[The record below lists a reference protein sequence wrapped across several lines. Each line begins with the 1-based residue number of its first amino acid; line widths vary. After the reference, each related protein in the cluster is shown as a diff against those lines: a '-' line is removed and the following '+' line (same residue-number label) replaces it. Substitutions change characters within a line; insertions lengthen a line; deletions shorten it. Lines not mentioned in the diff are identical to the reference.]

1 MKKLFIILALCA
13 IIAPLCA
20 MEKDQKPQLSQLEKK
35 FIRAA
40 IDGDV
45 EIIQHCIDEKVAINT
60 ADEHGETALYNAV
73 YHQHWQAAS
82 LLLNQPKIY
91 VDIKTKTGFMG
102 PTLLHRLCLRI
113 SKNND
118 ADTKEAESARLA
130 ILKRVLELKADTNMP
145 DGYGDTPLINAMRQ
159 QVPVDII
166 DCLID
171 ANAKMI
177 WTKDKVSPLTLGVTK
192 NIYYIPSLLAS
203 PHIALADIK
212 QALVYSARYKYE
224 CPKFIKK
231 YFDVMA
237 TFGYVDPKNPEWRA
251 SQRGPFG
258 KIPLPIAKKI
268 AYEIVAYDAA
278 WALTPCS
285 IL

>member
-1 MKKLFIILALCA
+1 MRNKL
-13 IIAPLCA
+13 P
-20 MEKDQKPQLSQLEKK
+20 
-35 FIRAA
+35 
-40 IDGDV
+40 V
-45 EIIQHCIDEKVAINT
+45 EV
-60 ADEHGETALYNAV
+60 
-73 YHQHWQAAS
+73 
-82 LLLNQPKIY
+82 
-91 VDIKTKTGFMG
+91 
-102 PTLLHRLCLRI
+102 
-113 SKNND
+113 
-118 ADTKEAESARLA
+118 
-130 ILKRVLELKADTNMP
+130 
-145 DGYGDTPLINAMRQ
+145 
-159 QVPVDII
+159 I
-166 DCLID
+166 DCFID

-177 WTKDKVSPLTLGVTK
+177 WTKDNESPLTIGITK

-203 PHIALADIK
+203 PSIALADIK
-212 QALVYSARYKYE
+212 QVLVYSARYKYE